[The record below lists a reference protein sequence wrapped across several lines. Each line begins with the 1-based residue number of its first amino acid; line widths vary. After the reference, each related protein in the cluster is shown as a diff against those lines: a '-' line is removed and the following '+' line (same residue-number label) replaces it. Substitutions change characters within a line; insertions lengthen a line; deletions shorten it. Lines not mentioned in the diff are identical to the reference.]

1 MVADV
6 CAEKNEN
13 IGGDV
18 SYTIQDFLVYM
29 QHGYTDYNIFGTYA
43 TSDALFVT
51 NDSMLEY
58 RKIDTDTISVSGKIA
73 VVCDLDNSMDDN
85 KSDSIS
91 CLIENNKSEYLN
103 KIYQGS
109 NIPDTISHSYLD
121 CDDLKVPEFQGFDL
135 YIFEK
140 SALEGEI
147 TEEVFLKL
155 DELLKQGE
163 ATYIYNIDIVKNSFA
178 TGESQKRLS
187 TMVNGQ
193 KQKVL

>member
-1 MVADV
+1 M
-6 CAEKNEN
+6 
-13 IGGDV
+13 
-18 SYTIQDFLVYM
+18 
-29 QHGYTDYNIFGTYA
+29 
-43 TSDALFVT
+43 
-51 NDSMLEY
+51 
-58 RKIDTDTISVSGKIA
+58 
-73 VVCDLDNSMDDN
+73 
-85 KSDSIS
+85 
-91 CLIENNKSEYLN
+91 
-103 KIYQGS
+103 
-109 NIPDTISHSYLD
+109 
-121 CDDLKVPEFQGFDL
+121 KVPEFQGFDL

-163 ATYIYNIDIVKNSFA
+163 ATYMYNIDIVKNSFA

>member
-29 QHGYTDYNIFGTYA
+29 QRGYTDYNIFGTYA

-73 VVCDLDNSMDDN
+73 VVCDLGNSMDDN

-109 NIPDTISHSYLD
+109 NIPDTISLSYLD

-163 ATYIYNIDIVKNSFA
+163 ATYI
-178 TGESQKRLS
+178 
-187 TMVNGQ
+187 
-193 KQKVL
+193 